1 MPCLYQDPGAT
12 VTTWWDYVSTRFPQP
27 QLAPVENATRPRDSL
42 DGDEAIVTRHGGRS
56 TSRGNVAPGACERP
70 HVIPVGFE
78 SVPGKRGV
86 WRYWS
91 EPDGD
96 APF

>member
-1 MPCLYQDPGAT
+1 M
-12 VTTWWDYVSTRFPQP
+12 TTWWDYVSTRFPQP

-70 HVIPVGFE
+70 HVIPVGSE